1 MRSVLGIFACVM
13 AIGLVA
19 CGEPK
24 EEGITIVFDDE
35 AEGVINNT
43 LVHGSV
49 DSIGLLN
56 FLNDE
61 STTFE
66 VLDIDARWIA
76 DPPQALSTTE
86 MDLMVHLVHGM
97 TIALI
102 APTKWTRKWVGPKAT
117 ARILTFAGDHGFI
130 PAGDDSRR
138 V

>member
-19 CGEPK
+19 CGEPQ

-35 AEGVINNT
+35 AEGVISHT

-66 VLDIDARWIA
+66 VLDIDARLDRRSA
-76 DPPQALSTTE
+76 A
-86 MDLMVHLVHGM
+86 G
-97 TIALI
+97 LI
-102 APTKWTRKWVGPKAT
+102 HHRNGPDGAFGTWDDNRLTAPTKWT
-117 ARILTFAGDHGFI
+117 L
-130 PAGDDSRR
+130 
-138 V
+138 